1 MTYAELEAAE
11 KGARET
17 AGYQPEPETLP
28 VAARLAR
35 LTRIAIILT
44 AAGTMVLLILLLNA

>member
-44 AAGTMVLLILLLNA
+44 AAGTMVLLILLLNG